1 MLSNRSAPP
10 GPIVPVLTY
19 RDVDKAIAW
28 LIRAFG
34 FSERLR
40 TPTEPDGTIHHAQ
53 MAVGEG
59 AIILSGQQVSGPQ
72 TGIQRLFVRVADVN
86 AHFERAAASGA
97 PILRPPA
104 DCAFGERQ
112 YTAQDLAGNEWT
124 FSQSIEDVEPEAWG
138 ARRPGKPPD
147 GEVEGGA

>member
-19 RDVDKAIAW
+19 RDVDQAIAW
-28 LIRAFG
+28 LTKAFG

-40 TPTEPDGTIHHAQ
+40 TPPEPDGTIHHAQ

-59 AIILSGQQVSGPQ
+59 AIILNGQGVSEPER
-72 TGIQRLFVRVADVN
+72 TIQRLFVRVEDVN
-86 AHFERAAASGA
+86 AHFERATEFGA
-97 PILRPPA
+97 RILRPPA

-112 YTAQDLAGNEWT
+112 YTAQDLEGNEWT
-124 FSQSIEDVEPEAWG
+124 FSQPVEDVVPGSWG
-138 ARRPGKPPD
+138 ARMPER
-147 GEVEGGA
+147 